1 MAEPFDAVILAG
13 GASRRLGGVDK
24 AVIRIGGRSML
35 DRVLAAC
42 RDADRRIVV
51 GPRRS
56 GVAAI
61 WCQEDP
67 PGGGPVAAL
76 VAGLAQVRAPL
87 VALLACDM
95 PHTTRDTM
103 RYLLAAMSG
112 DGAILVDG
120 AGRDQPL
127 VGAYRTGSLVRTLST
142 VGPPY
147 AGIPLRTLVARLDLA
162 RVPDLTGASR
172 DCDTWEDVEV
182 ARHGG

>member
-1 MAEPFDAVILAG
+1 MVEPFDAVILAG
-13 GASRRLGGVDK
+13 GPSRRLGGADK
-24 AVIRIGGRSML
+24 AMIRIHGNSML

-42 RDADRRIVV
+42 QDADRRIVV
-51 GPRRS
+51 GPRRL

-61 WCQEDP
+61 WCREEP

-76 VAGLAQVRAPL
+76 AAGLAQVRAPRL
-87 VALLACDM
+87 ALLACDL
-95 PHTTRDTM
+95 PHATRDTV
-103 RYLLAAMSG
+103 RRLLAAMSG
-112 DGAILVDG
+112 EGAILVDT

-127 VGAYRTGSLVRTLST
+127 LGTYRVDSLVQTLST
-142 VGPPY
+142 LGPPY

>member
-1 MAEPFDAVILAG
+1 MEEPFDAVVLAG

-24 AVIRIGGRSML
+24 AMIRIGGRSML

-51 GPRRS
+51 GPRRT
-56 GVAAI
+56 GVAVI
-61 WCQEDP
+61 WCREEP

-76 VAGLAQVRAPL
+76 AAGLAQVRAPL
-87 VALLACDM
+87 MALLACDM
-95 PHTTRDTM
+95 PHTTRDTV
-103 RYLLAAMSG
+103 RHLLAAISG

-120 AGRDQPL
+120 QGRDQPL
-127 VGAYRTGSLVRTLST
+127 VGTYRVDSLVRTLRT
-142 VGPPY
+142 LGPPY
-147 AGIPLRTLVARLDLA
+147 AGIPLRTLVSRLDLA